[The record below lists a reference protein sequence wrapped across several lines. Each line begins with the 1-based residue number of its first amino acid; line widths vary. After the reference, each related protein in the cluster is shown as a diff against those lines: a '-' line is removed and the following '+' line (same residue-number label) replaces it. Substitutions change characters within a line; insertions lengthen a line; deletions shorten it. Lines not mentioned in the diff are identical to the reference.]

1 MNSFTLD
8 KGLDLP
14 LAGAPCMEVEDASEV
29 GRVALVGPDYPG
41 MRPTM
46 EVSEGDRV
54 RLGQVLFSDKKN
66 PRVVY
71 TSPGSGRIR
80 AINRGEKRVF
90 LSIEIELDGKD
101 EESFARHPESHLAN
115 LERDLVVETLLASG
129 LWTALRRRPFGRIPV
144 PGEVPRAVFITAI
157 DTHPLAPDPC
167 VAIAER
173 ADDFSSG
180 VKVLST
186 LTDGPLYL
194 CTAPDAKLPDCCSA
208 AQRATFSGPHPA
220 GLPGTHIHHLSPVGL
235 RHAVWHLGYQ
245 DVCAVGHLFTQGRIS
260 TARILSLAGPGFKRP
275 RLVRTRI
282 GACIDDLTRKELESP
297 DLRVLSGSVLH
308 GRAARGPLAFLGRY
322 HNQVTALEEG
332 VQGSALGWLRPGGDD
347 FSLRGLFK
355 GAFDRQ
361 RLRRLTTAQGGAHRA
376 IYPIGTYEQVFP
388 LELPITYLLRA
399 LEVGDMEEALALG
412 CLELD
417 EEDLATCTFACPGK
431 NDFGPML
438 REMLDQIEKEG

>member
-1 MNSFTLD
+1 MNFFTIN

-14 LAGAPCMEVEDASEV
+14 LAGAPRMEVEDAPEV

-90 LSIEIELDGKD
+90 LSVEVELDGND
-101 EESFARHPESHLAN
+101 EESFALHPESHLAN

-129 LWTALRRRPFGRIPV
+129 LWTALRRRPFGRIPN
-144 PGEVPRAVFITAI
+144 PGETPQAVFITAM

-167 VAIAER
+167 VAISER
-173 ADDFSSG
+173 AGDFNNG

-194 CTAPDAKLPDCCSA
+194 CAAPDAKLPDCSA
-208 AQRATFSGPHPA
+208 GQRVTFAGPHPA
-220 GLPGTHIHHLSPVGL
+220 GLPGTHIHYLSPVGL
-235 RHAVWHLGYQ
+235 QHAVWHLGYQ
-245 DVCAVGHLFTQGRIS
+245 DVCAVGHLFTQGRIP
-260 TARILSLAGPGFKRP
+260 TERVLSLGGPGVQRP
-275 RLVRTRI
+275 RLIRTRI
-282 GACIDDLTRKELESP
+282 GASIDELIRDELEGP
-297 DLRVLSGSVLH
+297 HLRVLSGSVLD

-322 HNQVTALEEG
+322 HNQITALEEG
-332 VQGSALGWLRPGGDD
+332 VPGSALGWLRPGGND
-347 FSLRGLFK
+347 FSLRCLFK

-361 RLRRLTTAQGGAHRA
+361 RPRRLTTARGGARRA

-388 LELPITYLLRA
+388 LDLPITYLLRA

>member
-46 EVSEGDRV
+46 EVSEGERV

-80 AINRGEKRVF
+80 AINRGKKRVF
-90 LSIEIELDGKD
+90 LSIEIELDGND
-101 EESFARHPESHLAN
+101 EESFAFYPESHLAN
-115 LERDLVVETLLASG
+115 LDRNIVVETLLASG
-129 LWTALRRRPFGRIPV
+129 LWTALRRRPFGHIPD

-167 VAIAER
+167 VVIAER
-173 ADDFSSG
+173 VGDFSNG
-180 VKVLST
+180 VKILST

-194 CTAPDAKLPDCCSA
+194 CTAPDAKLPDCSA
-208 AQRATFSGPHPA
+208 AQRVTFGGPHPS
-220 GLPGTHIHHLSPVGL
+220 GLPGTHIHYLSPAGL
-235 RHAVWHLGYQ
+235 QHAVWHLGYQ

-260 TARILSLAGPGFKRP
+260 TERILSLAGPGIKRP
-275 RLVRTRI
+275 RLIRTRI
-282 GACIDDLTRKELESP
+282 GASIDDLTRKELEST
-297 DLRVLSGSVLH
+297 DLRVVSGSVLH

-322 HNQVTALEEG
+322 HNQITALEEG
-332 VQGSALGWLRPGGDD
+332 VQGSALGWLRPGGND

-361 RLRRLTTAQGGAHRA
+361 RLRRLTTARGGARRA
-376 IYPIGTYEQVFP
+376 IYPIGTYEQGFP
-388 LELPITYLLRA
+388 LDLPITYLLRA

-417 EEDLATCTFACPGK
+417 EEDLAACTFACPGK